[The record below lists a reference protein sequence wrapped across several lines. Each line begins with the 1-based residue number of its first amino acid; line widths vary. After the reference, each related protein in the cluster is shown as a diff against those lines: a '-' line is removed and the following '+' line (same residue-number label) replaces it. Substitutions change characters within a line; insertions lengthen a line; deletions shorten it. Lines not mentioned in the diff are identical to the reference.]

1 MDERSQAREEQG
13 GAGPVAAP
21 DGWES
26 LEASLAAALALL
38 ADEMLILSART
49 GNRYVQFASSVGK
62 GLLAETGSNAYLAE
76 ADKLDVGQL
85 AALLGLGWSQPTH
98 APDASEPVAGG
109 SPNHFRRFRTPVP
122 FAEAARLAVRTL
134 VEVLRV
140 GSPGE
145 LRYKAFDADGHTV
158 TLPGLGLERAPA
170 RAHRPAKAP
179 PRADR
184 SAFARLR
191 TRVRAAARAAT
202 GLGALDYDEEGNLQ
216 LPVGSRTGRVRPC
229 DGPLFVRVH
238 VHLLSGVEADEELL
252 ARMHEVNARLPMAR
266 VIHVDGSVFLGVDF
280 PALPFRSEHLAQ
292 AVTTIARLAD
302 GVVSD
307 LRPAEDSGEDDGAAP
322 N

>member
-1 MDERSQAREEQG
+1 MDERSQVRELRG
-13 GAGPVAAP
+13 GAAPVAAP
-21 DGWES
+21 LGWES
-26 LEASLAAALALL
+26 LEARLAPALALL

-49 GNRYVQFASSVGK
+49 GNRYVQFASSAGK
-62 GLLAETGSNAYLAE
+62 GLLVETGSNAFLAE
-76 ADKLDVGQL
+76 EDKLDVGQL

-109 SPNHFRRFRTPVP
+109 SPNHFRRFRAPVP

-145 LRYKAFDADGHTV
+145 LRYKAFDADGHPV
-158 TLPGLGLERAPA
+158 TLPGLGIERVPAPA
-170 RAHRPAKAP
+170 RRPGKAP
-179 PRADR
+179 TRDAG
-184 SAFARLR
+184 SAFARLC

-216 LPVGSRTGRVRPC
+216 LPVGSRTGWVRPC

-280 PALPFRSEHLAQ
+280 PALPFRAEHLAQ
-292 AVTTIARLAD
+292 AITTIARLSD

-307 LRPAEDSGEDDGAAP
+307 LRPPDDSGADVGTAP